1 MHIILKIIFC
11 FTIIF
16 FSYGCGSSPRFTSDE
31 SGIRNEERKVHKNEN
46 KDIAET
52 KSLDVLE
59 TETGVAS
66 FYSQPFHGKQTA
78 NGEIYDMN
86 TLTAAHIN
94 YPFETIIR
102 VTNLSNNKSVILRVN
117 DRMPDYNGRIIDVSR
132 KAAEELDML
141 ISGIAKVKIEV
152 LKWGNTN

>member
-1 MHIILKIIFC
+1 MISVFL
-11 FTIIF
+11 F
-16 FSYGCGSSPRFTSDE
+16 FFYGCGASPRFTSDE
-31 SGIRNEERKVHKNEN
+31 SNNRNKEVEVHKNNNSE
-46 KDIAET
+46 ITET
-52 KSLDVLE
+52 TDREVLG

-66 FYSQPFHGKQTA
+66 FYSEKYNGKQTA

-86 TLTAAHIN
+86 AMTAAHIN
-94 YPFETIIR
+94 YPFETVIR
-102 VTNLSNNKSVILRVN
+102 VTNLSNNKSVVLRIN

-141 ISGIAKVKIEV
+141 ISGIAKVRIDV